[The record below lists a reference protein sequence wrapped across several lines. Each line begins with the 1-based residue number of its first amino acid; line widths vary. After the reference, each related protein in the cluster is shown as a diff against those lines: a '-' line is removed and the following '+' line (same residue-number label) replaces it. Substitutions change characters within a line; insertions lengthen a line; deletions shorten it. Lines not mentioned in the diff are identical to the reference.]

1 MGEEIDRKKKLW
13 RALIMIRSDVM
24 SRTGLGIELVFL
36 GIGLDDQDVFINE
49 AIARRWFA
57 IQDVGRGVNYLQD
70 MSSFYT

>member
-1 MGEEIDRKKKLW
+1 MLFLLLLQQQNCHNDEPNSFL
-13 RALIMIRSDVM
+13 
-24 SRTGLGIELVFL
+24 SRTGLGIELMFL

-57 IQDVGRGVNYLQD
+57 IQDVGRGVSYLLD